1 MEKTIVRNYVIKTE
15 FVPSKRRYELT
26 INKKERLFCDTLVEV
41 SFDEKTAK
49 KRHKEWCKFAKLSPR
64 NNAKNELLMF
74 ALNSKCRISF
84 RG

>member
-1 MEKTIVRNYVIKTE
+1 MENLVRNYVIKTTY
-15 FVPSKRRYELT
+15 VPQKRRYELT

-64 NNAKNELLMF
+64 NDAQNELLMF